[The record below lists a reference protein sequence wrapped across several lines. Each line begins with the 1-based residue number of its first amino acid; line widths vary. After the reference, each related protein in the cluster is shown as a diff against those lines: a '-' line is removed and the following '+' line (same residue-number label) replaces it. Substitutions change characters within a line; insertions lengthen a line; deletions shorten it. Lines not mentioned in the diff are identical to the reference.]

1 MSKKSNNNG
10 RAYEFISLHVLC
22 EEISKIRTCVIVT
35 NSSYVAAHNAWNTL
49 SDSVQGLYALSAQS
63 FVKTIFAL
71 EPNILEPT
79 NDTLELYIQADS
91 HGKEGDVR
99 DIIIRRNQIQWEV
112 GLSLKHNHMAV
123 KHSRLSSKLDF
134 GKKWYDVECSQTYWD
149 DIAPVFAY
157 LRAEKAKGSYF
168 SALPDKEEDVYV
180 PLLCAFMNELSRQI
194 TGDSNIPRR
203 LVEYLLSRYDFYKVI
218 SIDKK
223 RLTTI
228 QSFNMYGTLN
238 QASRIAKPELVVPVL
253 PLPTTLLH
261 MCFKPNSKT
270 TILMTFDNGWQFSFR
285 IHNAEDRVATS
296 LKFDIQIEGMPTDVN
311 VKYNCV
317 W

>member
-1 MSKKSNNNG
+1 M
-10 RAYEFISLHVLC
+10 
-22 EEISKIRTCVIVT
+22 
-35 NSSYVAAHNAWNTL
+35 
-49 SDSVQGLYALSAQS
+49 
-63 FVKTIFAL
+63 
-71 EPNILEPT
+71 
-79 NDTLELYIQADS
+79 
-91 HGKEGDVR
+91 
-99 DIIIRRNQIQWEV
+99 
-112 GLSLKHNHMAV
+112 
-123 KHSRLSSKLDF
+123 
-134 GKKWYDVECSQTYWD
+134 
-149 DIAPVFAY
+149 
-157 LRAEKAKGSYF
+157 RAEKAKGSYF

-194 TGDSNIPRR
+194 AGDSNIPRR